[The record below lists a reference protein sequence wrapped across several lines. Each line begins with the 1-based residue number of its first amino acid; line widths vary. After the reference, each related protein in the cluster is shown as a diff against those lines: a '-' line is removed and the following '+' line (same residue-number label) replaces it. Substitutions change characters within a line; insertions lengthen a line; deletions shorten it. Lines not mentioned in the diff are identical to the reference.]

1 MRDADSMTAA
11 VCSLPRG
18 VMRRQL
24 ARISAHVR
32 RRTLDAELAE
42 GVSPWST
49 PALMVRASRLTSLPD
64 RRRLAAGLVAVVAL
78 SESDRSAVPT
88 QPVRHRVVWE
98 QRDALLVL
106 ADRLAQPAPVEVAV
120 VAQLALL
127 LSDESSPIYV
137 GGSPARGLA
146 AVTSRCLD
154 AVA

>member
-1 MRDADSMTAA
+1 MRDADSMTAT
-11 VCSLPRG
+11 VSTFPRG

-24 ARISAHVR
+24 ARISAYVR
-32 RRTLDAELAE
+32 RRSLDAELAE
-42 GVSPWST
+42 GVSPWSS
-49 PALMVRASRLTSLPD
+49 PALMVRASRLTSLPE
-64 RRRLAAGLVAVVAL
+64 RRRLAAGFVAVVAL

-146 AVTSRCLD
+146 EVTSRCLD